1 MGLAPG
7 CAWQLREFYPICK
20 NDEQSSAA
28 KPLFG
33 AKLDIASDFP
43 AD

>member
-7 CAWQLREFYPICK
+7 CAWQHREFYPICK
-20 NDEQSSAA
+20 NDEHTIAV

-33 AKLDIASDFP
+33 AKLDIASDFS
-43 AD
+43 AA